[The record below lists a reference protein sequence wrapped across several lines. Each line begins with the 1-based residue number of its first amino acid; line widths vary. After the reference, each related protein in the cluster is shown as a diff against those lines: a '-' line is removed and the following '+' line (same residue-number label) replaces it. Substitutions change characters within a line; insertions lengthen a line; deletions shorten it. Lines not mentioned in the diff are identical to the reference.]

1 MKLGIEQPL
10 LNSRVSIH
18 APVAQKWPVRPMF
31 VDAIPFDVGRD
42 NLFPIHRTFCDDF
55 SAWRSDKTLPP
66 KLDAVAAGGRF
77 MADPICSR
85 DVTAIRNCVTALNCF
100 PCRILRR
107 TAFLFFARM
116 PADCRWI
123 KNNFRTA
130 QGRQS

>member
-42 NLFPIHRTFCDDF
+42 NLFSIHRTFCDDF

-66 KLDAVAAGGRF
+66 KLDAVATGGGLL
-77 MADPICSR
+77 ADPLCGR
-85 DVTAIRNCVTALNCF
+85 DVTPIRNRVTAINCF
-100 PCRILRR
+100 QWRILRR
-107 TAFLFFARM
+107 TEFIFFARM
-116 PADCRWI
+116 PAD
-123 KNNFRTA
+123 
-130 QGRQS
+130 